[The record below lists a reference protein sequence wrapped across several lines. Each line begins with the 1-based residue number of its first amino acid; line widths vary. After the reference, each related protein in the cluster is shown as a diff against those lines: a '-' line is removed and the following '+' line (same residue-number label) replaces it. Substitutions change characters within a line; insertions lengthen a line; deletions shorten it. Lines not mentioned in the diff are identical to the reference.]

1 MAVSPLRVVARALL
15 FPVMT
20 QVAVQLPDD
29 LNRFVQQS
37 IASGA
42 YHSADEFFV
51 SVLANLKEQAEAE
64 LSEDEAQRLSTL
76 RADIQIGVAH
86 LDNGESVKNLDWDA
100 FLAERHRHFD
110 SRRVVS

>member
-1 MAVSPLRVVARALL
+1 
-15 FPVMT
+15 MT

-42 YHSADEFFV
+42 YHNTDEFFV
-51 SVLANLKEQAEAE
+51 SVLANLKEQAESE
-64 LSEDEAQRLSTL
+64 LSDAEAQRLSGL
-76 RADIQIGVAH
+76 RADIQLGVDQ

-100 FLAERHRHFD
+100 FLAERHRNFD
-110 SRRVVS
+110 SRRAVG